1 MGYEYFTI
9 PYLTAL
15 NKEGGWDR
23 DPTSEHTYSIV
34 RAHYA
39 VRERQLNEPSK
50 GGDVVGVSTSL
61 KGATQKITDSK
72 EYEYTEVKMR
82 QSVQE
87 SLVEQETITEI
98 TSSIGASLGAGIAKL
113 SGDLKSSIRTQ
124 LKESFKN
131 TFTVQITESAKEKK
145 VKTLEYMVDPAQ
157 FGANARLVTAK
168 AYKRHALD
176 LYLVFVDYLL
186 VEYRRPPFG
195 VRLKR
200 SKRPTAKGGF
210 HPNIVKLDWP
220 LVSMLFWRQVPDS
233 LLLVPEKDYVIEVED
248 PFEIT
253 IQELTATK
261 SFPVKLPPKPSLYD
275 VSEQVFP
282 LKRWA

>member
-15 NKEGGWDR
+15 KKEEGWDR
-23 DPTSEHTYSIV
+23 HPNSEHTYSIV

-39 VRERQLNEPSK
+39 VREHQLNDPSK
-50 GGDVVGVSTSL
+50 GGEVVGVSTSL
-61 KGATQKITDSK
+61 PGASQKITESR
-72 EYEYTEVKMR
+72 EYEYTDVRMR

-87 SLVEQETITEI
+87 SLVEEETITEI
-98 TSSIGASLGAGIAKL
+98 TSSLAGSLGAGVAKL
-113 SGDLKSSIRTQ
+113 SGDLKSSVRAQ

-131 TFTVQITESAKEKK
+131 TFTVQITESAKEKR
-145 VKTLEYMVDPAQ
+145 VKTFEYAVDPKK
-157 FGANARLVTAK
+157 FGANTRLVTAK

-176 LYLVFVDYLL
+176 LYLVFFDYLF
-186 VEYRRPPFG
+186 VEYQRPPFG

-200 SKRPTAKGGF
+200 NKRPAMEGNI
-210 HPNIVKLDWP
+210 HPNILKVDWP

-233 LLLVPEKDYVIEVED
+233 LLLAPEKNYTIEVDD

-253 IQELTATK
+253 TQELTATK
-261 SFPVKLPPKPSLYD
+261 KFPVKLPPKPSLYEL
-275 VSEQVFP
+275 SEQTFP
-282 LKRWA
+282 MRRWA